1 MQSDHAINTTESPNK
16 PLYSKTSS
24 RMGLIYSDFSTL
36 PDLFNKVF
44 THYKGQPDKFP
55 LARKVNGKY
64 EPISYDSLRE
74 DVSDLAAFL
83 KDTGIEPG
91 DRVAILSE
99 NRPGWYLA
107 DMAILSIGAIDV
119 PLYPSLPPN
128 QIEYILK
135 DSGSKVII
143 VSNMLQLGKIISVWQ
158 DLPELDSII
167 VMNRLEEPEEGVIEL
182 SEAKKRGK
190 KILAETPDFVSYQMI
205 KPDDIATI
213 IYTSGTTGVP
223 KGVMLTHR
231 NICENIKSCSTIIR
245 LDESDRSLSF
255 LPLSHAYERT
265 GGYYLLFACGAA
277 IYLAESIET
286 VSLNIA
292 EAKPTIIF
300 TVPRLFDRIRT
311 NILKQIA
318 NESPVKQKIFNW
330 ACSTGMQYHKS
341 SEKGKISPTLTLQH
355 KVAEKLVYHKISQKF
370 GGSLRFFVSGG
381 AALPQKVGEF
391 FQGLGITILE
401 GFGLTETSP
410 VTNVNRPENVKF
422 GTVGPVVNNVEI
434 SIASDGEIL
443 FRGPSIMKGYW
454 NDEAAT
460 KEVIYDGWFHTGDIG
475 ELDEDGYL
483 RITDRKKHII
493 VTSGG
498 KNIAPLPIEH
508 LIAESPYVDQVMVV
522 GEKRPFL
529 TALIVPNYNELKNYA
544 EENDISSASGSE
556 LLKDKQI
563 NKLFENLLRTVSR
576 QLATHEKVRKFLLI
590 PEQFSIENG
599 QLTPTL
605 KLKRRAI
612 SSKFEKEINSLYK
625 AMVYNTE

>member
-1 MQSDHAINTTESPNK
+1 M
-16 PLYSKTSS
+16 
-24 RMGLIYSDFSTL
+24 
-36 PDLFNKVF
+36 
-44 THYKGQPDKFP
+44 
-55 LARKVNGKY
+55 
-64 EPISYDSLRE
+64 
-74 DVSDLAAFL
+74 
-83 KDTGIEPG
+83 
-91 DRVAILSE
+91 
-99 NRPGWYLA
+99 
-107 DMAILSIGAIDV
+107 
-119 PLYPSLPPN
+119 
-128 QIEYILK
+128 
-135 DSGSKVII
+135 
-143 VSNMLQLGKIISVWQ
+143 
-158 DLPELDSII
+158 
-167 VMNRLEEPEEGVIEL
+167 
-182 SEAKKRGK
+182 
-190 KILAETPDFVSYQMI
+190 
-205 KPDDIATI
+205 
-213 IYTSGTTGVP
+213 
-223 KGVMLTHR
+223 
-231 NICENIKSCSTIIR
+231 
-245 LDESDRSLSF
+245 
-255 LPLSHAYERT
+255 
-265 GGYYLLFACGAA
+265 
-277 IYLAESIET
+277 
-286 VSLNIA
+286 
-292 EAKPTIIF
+292 
-300 TVPRLFDRIRT
+300 
-311 NILKQIA
+311 
-318 NESPVKQKIFNW
+318 
-330 ACSTGMQYHKS
+330 
-341 SEKGKISPTLTLQH
+341 
-355 KVAEKLVYHKISQKF
+355 
-370 GGSLRFFVSGG
+370 
-381 AALPQKVGEF
+381 PQKVGEF